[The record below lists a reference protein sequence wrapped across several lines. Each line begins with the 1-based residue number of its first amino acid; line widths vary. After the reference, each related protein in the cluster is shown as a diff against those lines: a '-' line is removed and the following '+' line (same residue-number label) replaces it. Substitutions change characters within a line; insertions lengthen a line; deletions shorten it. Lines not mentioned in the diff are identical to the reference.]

1 MIYNGQDLSS
11 LIIINKVERA
21 MTPLVTNVVKQ
32 KRFIKREYAEK
43 TITVRVTI
51 KHDVLQTIDVLN
63 RVFSVPNQKLIL
75 KDQPTRYYEAVL
87 TGEII
92 PTSSVRGAELQLQ
105 FLIPKGVSYSTA
117 EKNGTVIGGK
127 LTVENNGTA
136 PVYPTYTFIA
146 ASPYKMIALAHP
158 NGKAVQ
164 YGYENG
170 EDIIKTG
177 DVVRFESESNT
188 LLINGK
194 RKYINPASQVFGILP
209 GTTQIEVSADGN
221 KAIPSI
227 KCIYRECWL

>member
-21 MTPLVTNVVKQ
+21 MTPLISNVVKQ
-32 KRFIKREYAEK
+32 KRWIKRKYGEK
-43 TITVRVTI
+43 TIKVKITV
-51 KHDVLQTIDVLN
+51 KHDVLQTIDALN
-63 RVFSVPNQKLIL
+63 RIFSVPNQKLIF
-75 KDQPTRYYEAVL
+75 KDQPSRYYEAIL

-92 PTSSVRGAELQLQ
+92 PSSSVRGAE
-105 FLIPKGVSYSTA
+105 FLSPKGVSYSTA

-136 PVYPTYTFIA
+136 PVYPIYTFIA
-146 ASPYKMIALAHP
+146 SSPYKMIALAHP
-158 NGKAVQ
+158 NGKVVQ

-170 EDIIKTG
+170 EDVIKTG

-221 KAIPSI
+221 KAVPSI
-227 KCIYRECWL
+227 KCVYRECWL

>member
-21 MTPLVTNVVKQ
+21 MTPLISNVVQQ
-32 KRFIKREYAEK
+32 KRWIKRKYGEK
-43 TITVRVTI
+43 TIKVKITV
-51 KHDVLQTIDVLN
+51 KHDVLQTIDALN
-63 RVFSVPNQKLIL
+63 RVFSVPNQKLIF
-75 KDQPTRYYEAVL
+75 KDKPTRYYEAIL

-92 PTSSVRGAELQLQ
+92 PSSSVRGAELQLQ
-105 FLIPKGVSYSTA
+105 FLIPKGVAYSTT

-136 PVYPTYTFIA
+136 TTYPTYTFIA
-146 ASPYKMIALAHP
+146 SSPYKMIALAHP

-170 EDIIKTG
+170 EDVIKTG

-209 GTTQIEVSADGN
+209 GTTQIEVNVDGS
-221 KAIPSI
+221 KAVPSI
-227 KCIYRECWL
+227 KCVYRECWL

>member
-1 MIYNGQDLSS
+1 MIYNGQDLSD

-105 FLIPKGVSYSTA
+105 KECRIP
-117 EKNGTVIGGK
+117 
-127 LTVENNGTA
+127 L
-136 PVYPTYTFIA
+136 
-146 ASPYKMIALAHP
+146 
-158 NGKAVQ
+158 Q
-164 YGYENG
+164 
-170 EDIIKTG
+170 
-177 DVVRFESESNT
+177 
-188 LLINGK
+188 K
-194 RKYINPASQVFGILP
+194 RTEQSSVG
-209 GTTQIEVSADGN
+209 S
-221 KAIPSI
+221 
-227 KCIYRECWL
+227 